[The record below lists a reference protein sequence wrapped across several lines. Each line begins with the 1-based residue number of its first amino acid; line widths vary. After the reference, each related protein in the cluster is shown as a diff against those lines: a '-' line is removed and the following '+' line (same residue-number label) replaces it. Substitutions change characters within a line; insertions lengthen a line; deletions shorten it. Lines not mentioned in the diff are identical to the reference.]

1 MPRKLSNALT
11 TLTVKNAKPGR
22 HADGGGLHLL
32 VKESGARSWVYRF
45 MLKGKSRDIGL
56 GPAAGQD
63 AISLS
68 DARDRASAL
77 RLKVK
82 AGIDPLEERQ
92 REAAQALAA
101 AQADEIAGITF
112 KAVAEAYVA
121 ANEGSWRN
129 DKHRQ
134 QWRNTLASYVY
145 PVMGELPV
153 AEIATAH
160 VLKILEPIWQ
170 NKPETASRIRGR
182 IETVLDAA
190 KARGYRSGE
199 NPARWRGH
207 IAQILPARSR
217 LTRGHHKAMP
227 YEAIPVFVAQL
238 RTRDAMAAL
247 ALEFVILTAARTNE
261 VLGATWS
268 EVDLERAIWTIPAA
282 RMKAGKE
289 HRVPLSPRAVEILK
303 MVKPLDKASLF
314 PAEKRG
320 KLSTMAMTML
330 LRRMKQDCTVHGF
343 RSGFRD
349 WAAECTAYA
358 HEVAEMALAHA
369 IENKVE
375 RAYRRGDLFEKRRRL
390 MSDWAGYCAGSGA
403 ADAKITP
410 IRRAAVPS
418 TMASVTLG
426 ITFSAAMQL
435 QVDFPAIAIHFHLG
449 WQGGW

>member
-1 MPRKLSNALT
+1 MPRKLNNALT
-11 TLTVKNAKPGR
+11 TLAVKNAKPGR

-45 MLKGKSRDIGL
+45 MLNGKSRDVGL
-56 GPAAGQD
+56 GAAAGSD

-68 DARDRASAL
+68 DARDLASAL

-82 AGIDPLEERQ
+82 AGVDPLEERQ
-92 REAAQALAA
+92 QKAAQALAT
-101 AQADEIAGITF
+101 AQAAEIAGITF
-112 KAVAEAYVA
+112 KAVAEAYIA

-129 DKHRQ
+129 EKHRQ
-134 QWRNTLASYVY
+134 QWRNTLATYVY

-153 AEIATAH
+153 AEIGTPH

-170 NKPETASRIRGR
+170 AKPETASRVRGR

-190 KARGYRSGE
+190 KARGYRAGE

-227 YEAIPVFVAQL
+227 YDAIPAFVAEL
-238 RTRDAMAAL
+238 RERDAMAAL

-261 VLGATWS
+261 VLHATWG
-268 EVDLERAIWTIPAA
+268 EVDLEKAIWTIPAG

-289 HRVPLSPRAVEILK
+289 HRVPLSSRAVEILED
-303 MVKPLDKASLF
+303 VKPLKQASLF
-314 PAEKRG
+314 PADKHG
-320 KLSTMAMTML
+320 TLSPMAMTML

-349 WAAECTAYA
+349 WAAECTGYA
-358 HEVAEMALAHA
+358 HEVCEMALAHA
-369 IENKVE
+369 IGNKSE
-375 RAYRRGDLFEKRRRL
+375 AAYRRGDLFEKRRRL
-390 MSDWAGYCAGSGA
+390 MSDWATYCASSGA
-403 ADAKITP
+403 AGGKVTP
-410 IRRAAVPS
+410 IRGEAA
-418 TMASVTLG
+418 LR
-426 ITFSAAMQL
+426 
-435 QVDFPAIAIHFHLG
+435 
-449 WQGGW
+449 

>member
-11 TLTVKNAKPGR
+11 PLAVKNAKPGR

-32 VKESGARSWVYRF
+32 VKETGARSWVYRF
-45 MLKGKSRDIGL
+45 MLKGKSRDVGL
-56 GPAAGQD
+56 GAAAGPD
-63 AISLS
+63 AIALAA
-68 DARDRASAL
+68 ARDLASAL

-92 REAAQALAA
+92 REAAEALAA
-101 AQADEIAGITF
+101 AQAAQIAGITF

-153 AEIATAH
+153 ADIGTAH

-170 NKPETASRIRGR
+170 GKPETASRIRGR

-190 KARGYRSGE
+190 KARGYREGE

-227 YEAIPVFVAQL
+227 YDAVPAFVGAIRA
-238 RTRDAMAAL
+238 REAMAAL
-247 ALEFVILTAARTNE
+247 ALEFVVLTATRTSE
-261 VLGATWS
+261 VLGATWG
-268 EVDLERAIWTIPAA
+268 EVDLAKAIWTIPAA
-282 RMKAGKE
+282 RMKAGNE
-289 HRVPLSPRAVEILK
+289 HRVPLSPRAVEILER
-303 MVKPLDKASLF
+303 VKPLGKDCLF
-314 PAEKRG
+314 PADKGG
-320 KLSTMAMTML
+320 KLSTMAMAML
-330 LRRMKQDCTVHGF
+330 LRRMKLDCTVHGF

-349 WAAECTAYA
+349 WAAECTGYA
-358 HEVAEMALAHA
+358 HEVCEMALAHV
-369 IENKVE
+369 IGNKAE
-375 RAYRRGDLFEKRRRL
+375 AAYRRGDLFDKRRKL
-390 MSDWAGYCAGSGA
+390 MEAWATYCGTPVAN
-403 ADAKITP
+403 ADNVTP
-410 IRRAAVPS
+410 IR
-418 TMASVTLG
+418 
-426 ITFSAAMQL
+426 SAEA
-435 QVDFPAIAIHFHLG
+435 
-449 WQGGW
+449 